1 MANTVSGSLKVSA
14 SYSISKPQSGA
25 AATKAEGTNN
35 TSASIS
41 TSIANAT
48 LGGGDLIYGPV
59 VRTLTASSNET
70 LDLSGSLSSLVG
82 DTSIAFARVKM
93 ICVELLSAAQTT
105 DDGEVGTAAT
115 SILVGGAASNQALA
129 GSGKM
134 LADTSDKVRVLNGGF
149 FCWAAGTAAGNTVA
163 NASTDNL
170 KVENEDG
177 AVSAKYR
184 ITVWGGST

>member
-1 MANTVSGSLKVSA
+1 MANTVSGTLKVSA
-14 SYSISKPQSGA
+14 SYSISKPQDGA

-35 TSASIS
+35 TSCAIASTTTA
-41 TSIANAT
+41 TS

-70 LDLSGSLSSLVG
+70 LDLSGSLSNLVG

-93 ICVELLSAAQTT
+93 ILVELLSAAQTT
-105 DDGEVGTAAT
+105 DDGVVGTAAT

-149 FCWAAGTAAGNTVA
+149 FAWGAGTAAGVTVA
-163 NASTDNL
+163 NASTDSL

-184 ITVWGGST
+184 ITVWGASS